1 MLVVLATLRRDS
13 ALERGML
20 FDVGKCDSTK
30 LLNLSPFVTYPTLE
44 RPNTVNATPC
54 PIHGSALGL
63 WSTKGPTHEKL
74 AIWSRVKW
82 WYYTYYE
89 GPTLAILW
97 GYGDRS

>member
-1 MLVVLATLRRDS
+1 MFVVLATLHRDS

-20 FDVGKCDSTK
+20 FDVRKCDSTK

-44 RPNTVNATPC
+44 WPNTANATPC

-63 WSTKGPTHEKL
+63 RSTEGPIHGKL

-82 WYYTYYE
+82 WYYE
-89 GPTLAILW
+89 GSTLALLLW